1 MKPSKKKAR
10 TYNCVLVKA
19 ASSVSFDS
27 EGLMKKRS
35 VPKERALYVRMVSER
50 ALSLLSA

>member
-1 MKPSKKKAR
+1 MKLSKKKAGR
-10 TYNCVLVKA
+10 RGCVLVQA

-27 EGLMKKRS
+27 EGLTKKRS
-35 VPKERALYVRMVSER
+35 VPKERAQYVRIVSER

>member
-1 MKPSKKKAR
+1 MKISKKKAGR
-10 TYNCVLVKA
+10 YGCVIVKA

-27 EGLMKKRS
+27 EGLTKKSS
-35 VPKERALYVRMVSER
+35 VPKERARYVRLISER